1 MLSGLHAEPVFRMLG
16 NLVML
21 STGIIQ
27 MAVSGLRILSRDR
40 RAVTSVEYALIAL
53 LIALAIVG
61 SVSKI
66 GPELAVSFNSVASKL

>member
-1 MLSGLHAEPVFRMLG
+1 MLSA
-16 NLVML
+16 
-21 STGIIQ
+21 GIIQ
-27 MAVSGLRILSRDR
+27 MAVSGLQALGRDR
-40 RAVTSVEYALIAL
+40 CAVTSVEYALIAL